1 MLPKNLEI
9 CEALQRSE
17 GRLSFSLPPAPSAS
31 PPVALEFSL
40 RLLGCNAQAPDE
52 VHQTTQLG
60 QEGASVTCMWLRD
73 NFSWQTLQ
81 ERPYTPCRRY
91 GC

>member
-1 MLPKNLEI
+1 MELEMLPKNLEI
-9 CEALQRSE
+9 CEAIQRSE

-81 ERPYTPCRRY
+81 ERPYKP
-91 GC
+91 